1 MVEIVRC
8 GFAPRVL
15 CPLMPADLD
24 ELALA
29 EMLVRCDTHSIAG
42 AVCRLGEEG
51 LDKLVEA
58 VEIAASMYKPVGD
71 LETMLREFVAR
82 VDELRGQKP

>member
-1 MVEIVRC
+1 M
-8 GFAPRVL
+8 A
-15 CPLMPADLD
+15 ADLD
-24 ELALA
+24 ELELA
-29 EMLVRCDTHSIAG
+29 QLLTRCDKHSIAG
-42 AVCRLGEEG
+42 AVCRLGDKG

-71 LETMLREFVAR
+71 LETLLREFVAR